1 MRLKRVKKLHSIVY
15 FAVQDLTRDTS
26 LASLIVNS
34 RAIGVCKA
42 PFSYKIAEVKP
53 DLLLL
58 TAVLVFTR
66 DTSLASLIVKS
77 RAIGVCKVISIP
89 RRDETIS
96 PVGAVSAP
104 CTMDLQECRFS
115 LQTSRASLNV
125 KSRAIGV
132 CKGGTILK

>member
-1 MRLKRVKKLHSIVY
+1 MKELP
-15 FAVQDLTRDTS
+15 VQDLTRDTS
-26 LASLIVNS
+26 LASLIVKS

-77 RAIGVCKVISIP
+77 RAIGVCK
-89 RRDETIS
+89 
-96 PVGAVSAP
+96 
-104 CTMDLQECRFS
+104 ECRFS
-115 LQTSRASLNV
+115 LQTSHASLNV

-132 CKGGTILK
+132 CKNFQIESLSIGPYTEL

>member
-1 MRLKRVKKLHSIVY
+1 MKELP
-15 FAVQDLTRDTS
+15 AVQDLTRDTS

-34 RAIGVCKA
+34 RAIGVCKVISIPRRDETISPIGAVSA
-42 PFSYKIAEVKP
+42 PCSM
-53 DLLLL
+53 DLQ
-58 TAVLVFTR
+58 
-66 DTSLASLIVKS
+66 
-77 RAIGVCKVISIP
+77 VISIP

-132 CKGGTILK
+132 CKGL